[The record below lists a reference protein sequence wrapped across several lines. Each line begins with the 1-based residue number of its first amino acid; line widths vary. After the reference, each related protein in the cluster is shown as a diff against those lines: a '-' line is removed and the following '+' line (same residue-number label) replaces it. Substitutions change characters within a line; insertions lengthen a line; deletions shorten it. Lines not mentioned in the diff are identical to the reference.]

1 MPYLFPFSNGLY
13 FAETGQKMKI
23 NIAITEDNKII
34 AKSLLEKLSLFSKE
48 LEIKF
53 VAKNG
58 IELLNK
64 LKSNKNIDVILMDIE
79 MPEMDGIQATLEVKN
94 LYPETKILILTVF
107 DDDDKIFNAIQNG
120 ASGYLLKE
128 ETPDSIFNS
137 IKIVMEGGATMSP
150 SIASKILNLMRK
162 AEIKSEADSIEQK
175 NKKDSFE
182 LSQREIEVLE
192 KVKQGKDYKKIA
204 DELFISP
211 STVRKHLENIYLKL
225 QVHNK
230 MQAVQKA
237 IQHKIIK

>member
-1 MPYLFPFSNGLY
+1 
-13 FAETGQKMKI
+13 MKI

-34 AKSLLEKLSLFSKE
+34 TQSLLEKLSLFSNE

-53 VAKNG
+53 TAKNG
-58 IELLNK
+58 IDLLNK

-79 MPEMDGIQATLEVKN
+79 MPEMDGIEATFEVKK
-94 LYPETKILILTVF
+94 LYPQIKILILTVF
-107 DDDDKIFNAIQNG
+107 DDDDKIFKAIQNG

-128 ETPDSIFNS
+128 ETSESILNS

-150 SIASKILNLMRK
+150 SIASKILNLMRHS
-162 AEIKSEADSIEQK
+162 EIKSQPAEINSAASTTDMF
-175 NKKDSFE
+175 D
-182 LSQREIEVLE
+182 LSSREIEVLE
-192 KVKQGKDYKKIA
+192 KVKEGKDYKKIA

-237 IQHKIIK
+237 IEHKIIK

>member
-1 MPYLFPFSNGLY
+1 MVI
-13 FAETGQKMKI
+13 QMKI

-34 AKSLLEKLSLFSKE
+34 SQSLVEKLSLFSKE

-53 VAKNG
+53 TAKNG
-58 IELLNK
+58 IDLLNK

-79 MPEMDGIQATLEVKN
+79 MPEMDGIQATFEVKK
-94 LYPETKILILTVF
+94 LYPQIKILILTVF
-107 DDDDKIFNAIQNG
+107 DDDEKIFNAIQNG

-128 ETPDSIFNS
+128 ETPESIFNS

-150 SIASKILNLMRK
+150 SIASKILSFMRK
-162 AEIKSEADSIEQK
+162 PQTKSEPAEVNQKSSI
-175 NKKDSFE
+175 DMFD
-182 LSQREIEVLE
+182 LSSREIEVLE
-192 KVKQGKDYKKIA
+192 KLKEGKDYKKIA

-237 IQHKIIK
+237 LEHKIIN